1 MGGDERGTTATPVP
15 IDQRGRVLGDQALL
29 QQPRQPQPPHPRLR
43 PVMQQPPQGG
53 AALPPQ
59 GFIGA
64 GMPSPQ
70 GIGSLASAAATQ
82 AQAEEAARTRAAEQM
97 AFEDAWKAL
106 NPDFRTP
113 FASVEDAVSRL
124 LPYHVFADYEEEDD
138 VIDSS
143 VTENS
148 STQKWEDD
156 MGARVE
162 VLMEHFEKQ
171 VLSFNVM
178 TQHRAAGL
186 TRTEERLLL
195 ERALHEDERRQV
207 ERLNA
212 VIAQHQQREHQ
223 EAAARARQALAQAQA
238 AGAWPAVQP
247 AALWQ
252 ALAAAAVRGEGGS
265 YGQAALAPAP
275 AVAMQQQQQQH
286 ETMMTAGTW
295 QALAAAAASRSEGG
309 SNGQALVQAVM
320 MQHMQR
326 QRQQHQEEMM
336 AAASRGEGALGGHA
350 AMMQF
355 MQQQNQ
361 QRQHEEM
368 VAAASRAEV
377 APGEIALAPA
387 TLLRQL
393 QQQQQ
398 RLEAMAAG
406 GWQMGGR
413 QMYAATRGDGGSTSS
428 QAAFA
433 HALLQQPGAGQE
445 QGQASNA
452 AAGKAL
458 PWRGSAEGR

>member
-1 MGGDERGTTATPVP
+1 
-15 IDQRGRVLGDQALL
+15 
-29 QQPRQPQPPHPRLR
+29 
-43 PVMQQPPQGG
+43 MQQPPQQRG

-59 GFIGA
+59 GFVGA

-70 GIGSLASAAATQ
+70 GIGSLASAAAQ
-82 AQAEEAARTRAAEQM
+82 AQEQAIAEEAARTRAAEQM

-138 VIDSS
+138 AIDATSGGNSS
-143 VTENS
+143 VTEIS
-148 STQKWEDD
+148 SAQKWEDD

-162 VLMEHFEKQ
+162 VLVEHFEKQ
-171 VLSFNVM
+171 VLSFNLM
-178 TQHRAAGL
+178 AQHRAAGL

-195 ERALHEDERRQV
+195 ERALHDDERRQS
-207 ERLNA
+207 ERLHA
-212 VIAQHQQREHQ
+212 IIAQHQQREHQ

-238 AGAWPAVQP
+238 QAAGAWPAAVQP

-265 YGQAALAPAP
+265 HGQAALAPAP
-275 AVAMQQQQQQH
+275 AVAMQQQQQ
-286 ETMMTAGTW
+286 ETLMTAGAW
-295 QALAAAAASRSEGG
+295 QALAAAATASRGEGG
-309 SNGQALVQAVM
+309 SSGQALVQAVM

-326 QRQQHQEEMM
+326 QRQQQQEEMM
-336 AAASRGEGALGGHA
+336 AAASRGDGGAPGVHA

-368 VAAASRAEV
+368 MAAVASRGEV
-377 APGEIALAPA
+377 APSDLALAPPA

-393 QQQQQ
+393 QLQQQQ
-398 RLEAMAAG
+398 LDQVVAAG

-433 HALLQQPGAGQE
+433 HALLQQPPGPVQE
-445 QGQASNA
+445 QGQASSA
-452 AAGKAL
+452 AAGMALL
-458 PWRGSAEGR
+458 PWRGSAERREQ